1 MLALCIC
8 FIFVF
13 IKNYFKRAVPHIVID
28 KSLNLFDFS
37 ILFKPQF
44 QKFPLI
50 RIQDMYIDSRGNN
63 ALLSTVVIDD
73 SHHEFFIQLIIG
85 KDKTTI
91 RLYPLTDPTKTDAV
105 KQSLVN
111 VYLEIQRNYPDIQVI
126 KSNLWDYLKKDIAQ

>member
-1 MLALCIC
+1 MFYFC
-8 FIFVF
+8 FYKKFF
-13 IKNYFKRAVPHIVID
+13 FKRSVPHIVID

-37 ILFKPQF
+37 ILFKPLF
-44 QKFPLI
+44 QKSPLI

-73 SHHEFFIQLIIG
+73 SHHEFFIQLITG

-126 KSNLWDYLKKDIAQ
+126 KSNLWDYLKKDIINE